1 MSNVLRLFSTANE
14 FHFHFLLAKPQIEEE
29 VEKDNMLK
37 GLDVWKSM
45 SEQCYITYYQD
56 MNTHM

>member
-29 VEKDNMLK
+29 VEKDNMLR
-37 GLDVWKSM
+37 GLNGGKVCLNNAILHTIK
-45 SEQCYITYYQD
+45 I
-56 MNTHM
+56 